1 MALQAAHL
9 VNGVW
14 TTRRIDISDLLVQ
27 DRARRPDLRR
37 DAEPPRP
44 KVGLLSQTIIRSPI
58 VQWILPARLRSKF
71 HNDVAFVG
79 ERSVHL
85 KEAVLGVHLEDVT
98 TKADFDSNIIA
109 AKVINACTELTWEA
123 QMKMGAGNATSS
135 QNSDIHDALPPQIL
149 VLTLESRELVFLYC
163 AVKSPVKD
171 PHFIHLRRPLPCD
184 VSSLERF
191 GRHVAVDP
199 RSRAMAVAASADY
212 FGVFILRSSDTLQSQ
227 MMRGNLDPISEERF
241 FRVDGDILFMDFLY
255 PKAED
260 GDRIIL
266 LLLVSK
272 NQNTQVVCY
281 DWEATGSLKQA
292 HPRVTTRSLP
302 AEDRLPTILVPLTKA
317 TSFML
322 ITTVSMAVYRNIL
335 DPRADKQPHRY
346 PLPRP
351 DQELRRCPLW
361 TRWARP
367 FRNWLYNQ
375 KHDDI
380 YLCREDGKI
389 FYLEIGNDG
398 EIEHQSHLGQLGCD
412 VDAAFDILDI
422 GFQGGDLLLV
432 AGNMGDGGLFIQKAR
447 EHPTCVQKFLN
458 WAPVIDSVIVDTT
471 SSDIGR
477 SRHTSSKGN
486 LPHERLFACTG
497 STIGQG
503 AIVELRHGIEAR
515 VGLVIPLDHLSGTR
529 DIWTMSDNV
538 EGGTYL
544 LASDP
549 VSSTL
554 LYLPTDTGEEIY
566 AMDESQS
573 GLDFSA
579 HTLAGGCTP
588 SGVIIQVTNH
598 SINLTSP
605 RTELLDH
612 CFRYESHESV
622 ITAAVSGRLS
632 LIATAIRVNDNV
644 FVHLGKASSSSTAL
658 TLERVGEPLL
668 FPHEPISLLIQSLGP
683 YSLVFVGTANGKV
696 IVYRVEENHAVLW
709 SEHDI
714 VLTEEIEASK
724 AIESLV
730 MVSSDDGGKEARCT
744 LFCGLRSGI
753 LVPLEMHHSAEGGV
767 EKIEQVHIQRLGQ
780 TTVRLSSNPTQE
792 DFALVLCGDK
802 FWHLKHANDGD
813 YTLQKIWV
821 TDQSNPSYLQG
832 SIDVATL
839 IDAQDDP
846 RPDSL
851 AGSLVC
857 ISEGQLLICTLDKNA
872 GPVPRRIHL
881 PGSANR
887 LIYSKY
893 LNSLVVSYTLVELD
907 TETDPIKRYS
917 RPTIEFIDLDS
928 QNPEVRNPGPS
939 MRDLDARQPW
949 RPSGASGEKIT
960 CLLDWMP
967 KRDGAEYHFI
977 VIGTA
982 RKHQEEK
989 GRIIFLQTQRDRAT
1003 GQIECVV
1010 KHVHKFEGAVH
1021 AVAPY
1026 GDFTLMVATGYD
1038 IVPLEPK
1045 FSEKRWVR
1053 SARYRLTSPAVSISV
1068 HEPFLYL
1075 STSRESL
1082 VVLKITDDKLVLY
1095 SHDRVK
1101 REGVSHFHIGGE
1113 AKLTLATSRGGTVSA
1128 LTEIGVT
1135 TNDKVMPAPLAEAH
1149 LPVSIMKLNP
1159 SHTVSSSP
1167 SATVTYGTA
1176 LDGTVYRLTTLT
1188 EKEWRLLRFLQ
1199 NICMRDPIICPFG
1212 SIRKR
1217 RWNPAEIEPS
1227 TTKPSTMHVN
1237 GDILS
1242 RLLSHGSDYLRQLLS
1257 IEYDSHGTGNTT
1269 TSTSTAMERFSDL
1282 AVEVFGESE
1291 NPVKNVIEWLR
1302 NILAINL

>member
-1 MALQAAHL
+1 ME
-9 VNGVW
+9 NGVW
-14 TTRRIDISDLLVQ
+14 TTRRIDISDLLTQ
-27 DRARRPDLRR
+27 TRARRPDLRQ
-37 DAEPPRP
+37 DAEPPKP
-44 KVGLLSQTIIRSPI
+44 KVGLLSQTVIRSPI

-98 TKADFDSNIIA
+98 TKADFDSNIVA
-109 AKVINACTELTWEA
+109 AKVINTCTELTWEA
-123 QMKMGAGNATSS
+123 QMKMGAGNVTS
-135 QNSDIHDALPPQIL
+135 QDADIHDLLPPQIL
-149 VLTLESRELVFLYC
+149 VLALESRELVFLYC
-163 AVKSPVKD
+163 AVKSPVKN
-171 PHFIHLRRPLPCD
+171 PHFIHFRRPLPCD

-191 GRHVAVDP
+191 GRHVATDP

-212 FGVFILRSSDTLQSQ
+212 FGVFALRPSDVMQSQ
-227 MMRGNLDPISEERF
+227 MTRGDLDPISEERF

-260 GDRIIL
+260 DDRIIL

-272 NQNTQVVCY
+272 NQSTQAVCY
-281 DWEATGSLKQA
+281 DWEATGSLRQA
-292 HPRVTTRSLP
+292 RPRVTTRSLP

-335 DPRADKQPHRY
+335 DARADKQPHRY

-389 FYLEIGNDG
+389 FYLEIGKDG

-471 SSDIGR
+471 SSGIGR
-477 SRHTSSKGN
+477 NRHASSKGN
-486 LPHERLFACTG
+486 LPEERLFACSG
-497 STIGQG
+497 STVGQG
-503 AIVELRHGIEAR
+503 AVIELRHGIEAR
-515 VGLVIPLDHLSGTR
+515 IGLVIPLEHLSGTR
-529 DIWTMSDNV
+529 DIWTMTDDV

-566 AMDESQS
+566 AMDDTQS

-588 SGVIIQVTNH
+588 SGVIIQVTDH

-605 RTELLDH
+605 RTGLLDH
-612 CFRYESHESV
+612 CFRYEEHECV
-622 ITAAVSGRLS
+622 ISAAVSGRLS
-632 LIATAIRVNDNV
+632 LIVAAVRTHDKV
-644 FVHLGKASSSSTAL
+644 FVYLGKALSSGDAL
-658 TLERVGEPLL
+658 AIE
-668 FPHEPISLLIQSLGP
+668 QSLGP
-683 YSLVFVGTANGKV
+683 YSLLFVGTANGKV
-696 IVYRVEENHAVLW
+696 LVYRVEGDRVVLYY
-709 SEHDI
+709 EHDL
-714 VLTEEIEASK
+714 VLTEETESSK
-724 AIESLV
+724 AIENLV
-730 MVSSDDGGKEARCT
+730 VVCSNVDHKEARST
-744 LFCGLRSGI
+744 LLCGLRSGV
-753 LVPLEMHHSAEGGV
+753 LVPLEMYLGGGNL
-767 EKIEQVHIQRLGQ
+767 EKIVVEQIHSQKLGQ

-792 DFALVLCGDK
+792 NFALVVCGDK
-802 FWHLKHANDGD
+802 FWRLTHANDGD

-832 SIDVATL
+832 SIDVTTL
-839 IDAQDDP
+839 IDAQADP

-851 AGSLVC
+851 SGSLVC
-857 ISEGQLLICTLDKNA
+857 VSEGQLLICTLDKTA
-872 GPVPRRIHL
+872 GPVPRRVHL

-893 LNSLVVSYTLVELD
+893 LSSLVVSYTLVELD
-907 TETDPIKRYS
+907 TESEPIKRYS
-917 RPTIEFIDLDS
+917 RPTIEFIDLNS
-928 QNPEVRNPGPS
+928 QNPEVRNPGS
-939 MRDLDARQPW
+939 ALRDLDAGQPW
-949 RPSGASGEKIT
+949 RPLGASGEKIT
-960 CLLDWMP
+960 CLLDWIP

-1003 GQIECVV
+1003 GHIECVI

-1021 AVAPY
+1021 AIAPY

-1082 VVLKITDDKLVLY
+1082 VVLKIADDKLVLH

-1101 REGVSHFHIGGE
+1101 REGLSHFHAGGD
-1113 AKLTLATSRGGTVSA
+1113 ARLTLATSRGGTVSA
-1128 LTEIGVT
+1128 LSEIGVT
-1135 TNDKVMPAPLAEAH
+1135 ATDKVMPAPLAEAH
-1149 LPVSIMKLNP
+1149 LPLSIMKLNP
-1159 SHTVSSSP
+1159 SHTASSSS

-1199 NICMRDPIICPFG
+1199 NMCMRDPIICPFG
-1212 SIRKR
+1212 SVRKR
-1217 RWNPAEIEPS
+1217 RWIPAEIEPS
-1227 TTKPSTMHVN
+1227 TAKPSSMHVD
-1237 GDILS
+1237 GDILH
-1242 RLLSHGSDYLRQLLS
+1242 RLLNYGSEYLRQMLS
-1257 IEYDSHGTGNTT
+1257 IEYESSSTGNEAI
-1269 TSTSTAMERFSDL
+1269 STGIAIERLSEL
-1282 AVEVFGESE
+1282 SVEVFGDSRD
-1291 NPVKNVIEWLR
+1291 PIKNVMEWLR
-1302 NILAINL
+1302 KILEIGL